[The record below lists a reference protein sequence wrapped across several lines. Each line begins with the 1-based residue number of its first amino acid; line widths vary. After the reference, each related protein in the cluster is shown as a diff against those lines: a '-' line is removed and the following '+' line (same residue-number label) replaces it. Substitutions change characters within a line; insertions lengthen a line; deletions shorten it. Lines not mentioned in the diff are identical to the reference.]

1 MTFHKVILGL
11 GLAAVAS
18 QPVYARLPNGISS
31 GDTTQ
36 TSTVLWARSN
46 IGVVN
51 FKVKD
56 GDNVVF
62 EQSVNVTNTLIP
74 AKLPV
79 TGLAPGK
86 TYRYEVTSPGGI
98 SRVGSF
104 KTAAA
109 DDAAPGLSFG
119 VTGDWR
125 GELAPYPGI
134 KNVRPG
140 NLDFFVK
147 LGDTVYADY
156 PSPAV
161 PLLQAET
168 LNDYRNKNR
177 EVYSSRFG
185 QNYFANLQRD
195 VSIFA
200 TIGDHEVSNDFA
212 GGAPAS
218 SDPRFIETTGL
229 VNQTAMY
236 NRGMQ
241 AFVEYNAIT
250 NRHYPVVGNNLT
262 DGRPDLYRSRRFG
275 KTASLQILDTRSFR
289 NQALDNVTDITNPA
303 QIGGFIARS
312 FDIGTASVRTML
324 GKPQFDRLKADL
336 LAAQND
342 QVIWKFV
349 MIPEPIQNLGVLAA
363 ADRYEGYAAERS
375 ELLRFIDENNIK
387 NVVFVTA
394 DLHGTLLN
402 DLTYQRREDVQA
414 ALARVGNPLAAPQIK
429 TSAFEIST
437 GSLAFY
443 PPFGD
448 AVLGLVASIP
458 NGNVLLGQL
467 FAAVGVANLEGFN
480 ALPMAVKN
488 AAMESFINGQLNPL
502 GYSKLG
508 LADNDRIQSRVL
520 VPGNAILFSFG
531 WTKFD
536 INPQNH
542 ALVVTTYG
550 ITPYSLADLMAD
562 SAEIIRRK
570 PAVLSRFRV
579 TPQP

>member
-1 MTFHKVILGL
+1 MTANKVILGM
-11 GLAAVAS
+11 GLAAVAL
-18 QPVYARLPNGISS
+18 QPAYARLPNGISS

-46 IGVVN
+46 RGAVN

-56 GDNVVF
+56 GGTVVF
-62 EQSVNVTNTLIP
+62 DQSVNVTNTLIP
-74 AKLPV
+74 AKVPV

-86 TYRYEVTSPGGI
+86 TYHFEVTGADGK
-98 SRVGSF
+98 SRAGSF

-125 GELAPYPGI
+125 GELSPYPAI
-134 KNVRPG
+134 KNVRPRS
-140 NLDFFVK
+140 LDFFVK

-161 PLLQAET
+161 PLVQAET
-168 LNDYRNKNR
+168 ITDYRNKNR
-177 EVYSSRFG
+177 EVYSARSG
-185 QNYFANLQRD
+185 KNYFAYLQKD

-200 TIGDHEVSNDFA
+200 TIDDHEVSNDFA
-212 GGAPAS
+212 GGAPVS

-229 VNQTAMY
+229 INQTSLY

-241 AFVEYNAIT
+241 AFVEYNAIADQ
-250 NRHYPVVGNNLT
+250 RYPVVGNSVT
-262 DGRPDLYRSRRFG
+262 DGRPDLYRSRRYG
-275 KTASLQILDTRSFR
+275 KTASLHIVDARSFR
-289 NQALDNVTDITNPA
+289 NQALVNVTDITSPA
-303 QIGGFIARS
+303 QIGGFIAQS
-312 FDIGTASVRTML
+312 FDIGKPSIRTML

-336 LAAQND
+336 LAAQTD

-349 MIPEPIQNLGVLAA
+349 MVPEPIQNLGVLAA

-387 NVVFVTA
+387 NVVFVSA
-394 DLHGTLLN
+394 DIHGTLIN

-414 ALARVGNPLAAPQIK
+414 ALASVGNPLAAPQIK
-429 TSAFEIST
+429 TSAFEITT

-443 PPFGD
+443 PAFGD
-448 AVLGLVASIP
+448 AVLALVSSIP

-467 FAAVGVANLEGFN
+467 FAAVGVANLEAFS

-488 AAMESFINGQLNPL
+488 AAMERFINGQLDQL

-508 LADNDRIQSRVL
+508 LADNDRIKSKAI

-536 INPQNH
+536 INPKNH

-550 ITPYSLADLMAD
+550 ITPYSMADLVAD
-562 SAEIIRRK
+562 SGQIISRK
-570 PAVLSRFRV
+570 PVVLSRFRV
-579 TPQP
+579 SPQQ